1 MYNGLPE
8 ILCNNRGLR
17 NQLEIMGGKPSKC
30 TVEGADPVNFK
41 IASDDKYQRHVNQSL
56 HQELNQARKNPQGA
70 DKLTPPLGP
79 PYTASTPNS
88 SGFVSSTGAH
98 KIEMSF
104 RFSSTSSSSSSKY
117 KHCKR
122 LFLHNWR
129 CCTSSPELIRMQLLH
144 PIG

>member
-70 DKLTPPLGP
+70 DKLTPPLAPRTQPQP
-79 PYTASTPNS
+79 PTPVVLYLPLEHIKLKCPSDFPPPPPPAHRSTNIVNVYS
-88 SGFVSSTGAH
+88 CTTGDVVH
-98 KIEMSF
+98 
-104 RFSSTSSSSSSKY
+104 
-117 KHCKR
+117 
-122 LFLHNWR
+122 LVQN
-129 CCTSSPELIRMQLLH
+129 
-144 PIG
+144 